1 MGGIPRM
8 EMGSNLRSFS
18 SVATESGCGS
28 AVLTVRYFVATG
40 ATSTGV
46 MLNSLPMN
54 PDYGTRRQGATRGG
68 MRCGTFVMQQRIDVF
83 AKDIYCYF
91 PSSFTA
97 TGRSRI
103 LSSANGVTPAMGSL
117 TSSAFLS

>member
-46 MLNSLPMN
+46 MLNSFPMAEASFEHLQ
-54 PDYGTRRQGATRGG
+54 PLHPVLRQLILLCFAMNSAIKARPVLENTP
-68 MRCGTFVMQQRIDVF
+68 QRQWE
-83 AKDIYCYF
+83 
-91 PSSFTA
+91 SFHCEVVR
-97 TGRSRI
+97 GRSYG
-103 LSSANGVTPAMGSL
+103 AQWHFHP
-117 TSSAFLS
+117 